1 MPDGEKVARGI
12 GYQAAVNVE
21 QQCGCKGRKVKRPG
35 HEALPGPP
43 MLHSPVKQGELHW
56 LLTSSQDCCGEQRV
70 RKEPGRLYKVS
81 HSKGEI
87 RGLLLLY
94 IRTAR
99 RCFPCYLNPSHR
111 GVVGEAGPLS
121 CSPKKKG
128 IQILL
133 GGEGSHLLNA
143 YHVLH
148 TCTVAKS

>member
-21 QQCGCKGRKVKRPG
+21 QQCGCRGRKVKRPG
-35 HEALPGPP
+35 CEALLGPP

-56 LLTSSQDCCGEQRV
+56 LLTSSQDRCGEQWV

-81 HSKGEI
+81 HSKGGI

-111 GVVGEAGPLS
+111 GGSGRGWASVLFPQR
-121 CSPKKKG
+121 KKG
-128 IQILL
+128 SRYYLEVKAPI
-133 GGEGSHLLNA
+133 
-143 YHVLH
+143 Y
-148 TCTVAKS
+148 